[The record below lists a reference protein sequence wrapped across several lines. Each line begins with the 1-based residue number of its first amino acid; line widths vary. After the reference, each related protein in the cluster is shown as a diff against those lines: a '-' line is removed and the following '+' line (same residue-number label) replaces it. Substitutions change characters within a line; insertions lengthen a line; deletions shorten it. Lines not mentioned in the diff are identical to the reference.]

1 VICKDQII
9 LSANRE
15 TLNTNASS
23 AAWFSIARP
32 NPYARMRLFCF
43 PYAGGSSFLFHKWN
57 QYLPS
62 SVEICTAQL
71 PGRAART
78 HEPAFH
84 AVRPLIE
91 ALGPA
96 IYPFL
101 EKPFAFFG
109 HSMGAIIAFELT
121 LYLRREY
128 GLLPS
133 HLFVSGRRAPQ
144 VARDEPQVYDL
155 PYEEFISEL
164 RRLDGTPPE
173 ALEHPEL
180 MELMMPLLRADF
192 ALVDTYNYRPEPPLE
207 CGITAYGG
215 SQDQEVSCD
224 ELKAWRR
231 QTRSAFRLQMMA
243 GGHFFVQ
250 NEPEDLLRSLYSE
263 LLQLVGKE
271 Y

>member
-1 VICKDQII
+1 
-9 LSANRE
+9 
-15 TLNTNASS
+15 
-23 AAWFSIARP
+23 
-32 NPYARMRLFCF
+32 MRLFCF

-57 QYLPS
+57 QHLPS
-62 SVEICTAQL
+62 SVEICTVQL
-71 PGRAART
+71 PGRGTRT
-78 HEPAFH
+78 HEPAFD
-84 AVRPLIE
+84 AIQPLIE
-91 ALGPA
+91 TLGPA

-101 EKPFAFFG
+101 QQPFAFFG

-144 VARDEPQVYDL
+144 ISSDEPHVYDL
-155 PYEEFISEL
+155 PHDEFISEL
-164 RRLDGTPPE
+164 RRLNGTPLE

-192 ALVDTYNYRPEPPLE
+192 ALVETYNYRPEPPLE

-215 SQDQEVSCD
+215 LQDQEVSGD
-224 ELKAWRR
+224 ELKAWHR
-231 QTRSAFRLQMMA
+231 QTRSAFRLQMMS
-243 GGHFFVQ
+243 GGHFFIQ
-250 NEPEDLLRSLYSE
+250 KEPEDLLRSLYSE
-263 LLQLVGKE
+263 LLQLVRKE